1 MAPVFNKEMWLDN
14 ASQQSVDLFWSRCDE
29 PEPFPRTLERAILL
43 AFPVTIIKLPRLQ
56 LSQIETWFA
65 QRNTKYQFGCASRAV
80 RGCLIAYGG
89 KGFIFVDS
97 TDSPDEQRFTISHEI
112 SHFLIEYWIPRQK
125 AILKFGQ
132 NITEVLDGFCKPSIE
147 QRVHAFLGGIHLG
160 IYSELMSRTDSA
172 ESAQTGI
179 WDAES
184 RADRI
189 AMALLAP
196 PQSVIEKT
204 DVSAAKYAERLQ
216 NITQVLTD
224 EFGLPA
230 SVAGLYGSELLTSI
244 GKERSWSEIFR

>member
-1 MAPVFNKEMWLDN
+1 MWLDN
-14 ASQQSVDLFWSRCDE
+14 ASQQSVDLFWSRCGE
-29 PEPFPRTLERAILL
+29 PESFPRTLERAIQF
-43 AFPVTIIKLPRLQ
+43 AFPITIIELPRLQ
-56 LSQIETWFA
+56 LSQIESWFA
-65 QRNTKYQFGCASRAV
+65 RRNTKYQFGCPSRAV

-89 KGFIFVDS
+89 KGFIFIDS
-97 TDSPDEQRFTISHEI
+97 TDSPDEQRFTLSHEI

-125 AILKFGQ
+125 AISKFGST
-132 NITEVLDGFCKPSIE
+132 ITEVLDGHRKPSIE
-147 QRVHAFLGGIHLG
+147 QRVHAFLGSIQLG
-160 IYSELMSRTDSA
+160 IYSELMTRADSA
-172 ESAQTGI
+172 ESTQTEI

-204 DVSAAKYAERLQ
+204 DISPTKYDDRIQ
-216 NITQVLTD
+216 NITKVLTD

-230 SVAGLYGSELLTSI
+230 PVAALYGSELLNSI